1 MNLGENVSF
10 RLDIKGRV
18 TGRTFEIEPKVDI
31 ELPWGT
37 LVGVPVSV
45 LEQSDPLL
53 RETAKDAAT
62 DGEKPRFRLARN
74 VVSLKTAN

>member
-10 RLDIKGRV
+10 RLDINGRI

-45 LEQSDPLL
+45 LERADPFF
-53 RETAKDAAT
+53 REALMSAAT
-62 DGEKPRFRLARN
+62 EQEKPRYRLARN